1 MKIKPKLVDHSLFKK
16 PPPVK
21 PKRLEPPKLSTP
33 SYTNPSFYINSIGLL
48 ILIIGSLCLY
58 QRFIDRNTIEIEKQN
73 VILDFYQ
80 TVNQQ
85 L

>member
-16 PPPVK
+16 PSPVK
-21 PKRLEPPKLSTP
+21 PKRLEPPKLST
-33 SYTNPSFYINSIGLL
+33 SSSINTSFYINAIGLL